1 LQAGQTIP
9 GKLEISGMRFP
20 AMVIPSIISTP
31 QDMMQAFFSGI
42 PASIRTKHLQ
52 RTLEFHDL
60 NFGDLLL

>member
-1 LQAGQTIP
+1 
-9 GKLEISGMRFP
+9 
-20 AMVIPSIISTP
+20 MVIPSLLSTP